1 MSGFQAGM
9 SCASFRGLLERI
21 RLGVLRIATNTFD
34 RAELLA
40 AWLGVHQH
48 DVESRFR
55 GCGRL
60 TRRNDAT
67 EENGG

>member
-1 MSGFQAGM
+1 MCRIQANVGGAAA
-9 SCASFRGLLERI
+9 CGLLEGV
-21 RLGVLRIATNTFD
+21 RLGVLLVAASTLD
-34 RAELLA
+34 RAELFA

-48 DVESRFR
+48 DVAGRFR

>member
-1 MSGFQAGM
+1 MRGFQAGM

-21 RLGVLRIATNTFD
+21 RLGVLRIAANTLD
-34 RAELLA
+34 RTELLA